1 VKQFEPY
8 LKCWRSTSVND
19 REIVDAVVRTDHAG
33 PSDELKDALE
43 KWPGVY
49 YWVHGDGLAR
59 IVLIRSVGKAVSE
72 RWLLHLALFALT
84 FLTMLM
90 AGAVLAG
97 NSVDFGIF
105 SSASFSENLTNLT
118 NWLGNLIPGLVFAS
132 ALMAI
137 LLIHELGHY
146 FAARKYGID
155 ASPPYFLPAPFWW
168 TFIGTFGAFIRIRS
182 PIVDRRQLMDVGAS
196 GPWAGFVVA
205 LICLGVGIV
214 NSTVVQFGEPGQILA
229 VGNVEITLGDSL
241 IMVWLRGLLRPEG
254 LIQLH
259 PLAFAGW
266 LGMFVTTLNLL
277 PMGQLDGGHV
287 LYAMIGEKQ
296 KVVGWVMWYALLAMG
311 FQFKGWWIWAIL
323 TLALGRGGLAHPS
336 VLDRFRPVPR
346 SRIPM
351 GWATV
356 FLFIITFTPVPFP
369 F

>member
-33 PSDELKDALE
+33 PSDELKEALE
-43 KWPGVY
+43 KWPGVH

-59 IVLIRSVGKAVSE
+59 IVLIRSIGKSASE

-105 SSASFSENLTNLT
+105 SSGSFSENLTSLW

-241 IMVWLRGLLRPEG
+241 IMALNRVGRQASVSSKR
-254 LIQLH
+254 
-259 PLAFAGW
+259 AGY
-266 LGMFVTTLNLL
+266 TET
-277 PMGQLDGGHV
+277 
-287 LYAMIGEKQ
+287 A
-296 KVVGWVMWYALLAMG
+296 
-311 FQFKGWWIWAIL
+311 
-323 TLALGRGGLAHPS
+323 PS
-336 VLDRFRPVPR
+336 W
-346 SRIPM
+346 SS
-351 GWATV
+351 
-356 FLFIITFTPVPFP
+356 
-369 F
+369 